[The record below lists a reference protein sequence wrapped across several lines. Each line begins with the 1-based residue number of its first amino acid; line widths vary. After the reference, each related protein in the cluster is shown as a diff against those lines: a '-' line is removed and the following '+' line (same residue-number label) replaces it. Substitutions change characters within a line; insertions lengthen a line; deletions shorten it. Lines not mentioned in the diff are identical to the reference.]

1 MLNSLRFRLPALFL
15 AGIALAGLVTSLIAL
30 RLFQDF
36 TRTESTQELRQEA
49 RGLADLYAEWAVR
62 ALDEDKAAPT
72 FAASKLEAATGDRL
86 FEVVLAPSFLD
97 DFDQDSGL
105 TRLSRADVGV
115 PLSTDRVVTFE
126 FEPPGEDRS
135 YLAAAYP
142 IQLGGAKGV
151 TFSILIV
158 AKPKAELRETWI
170 TLLSRLAIAFLVG
183 LVIVGIL
190 ALYLSRRI
198 TKPVLAL
205 SKAMDQVAEGRRDVD
220 VPPVRGGGEIAHLT
234 ERFREMTTRIA
245 EAEELERNF
254 LMSVSHELRT
264 PLTAIRGHVAALR
277 EGVVTDPEAAEESLE
292 IIAAEA
298 ERLGRLVG
306 DVLDL
311 AKLDAHRFTV
321 LTEEVDMGRLLE
333 RAYSTFSEEAR
344 NRGIEYT
351 QELDGAPVI
360 VSDGDR
366 VLQII
371 SNLLSNAFRWTPD
384 GGRIDLE
391 LSSANGTVTVDVA
404 DTGPGH
410 RTGGARTDLQTV
422 LVSRRTRDG
431 TRASDRAGACDG
443 ARRPDRAGQRGGEG
457 EPLPARPAEAPVDL
471 AGVAE
476 RDVRRVLGGVLDHCV
491 LDTLEPVADALPAG
505 RDEVDEQA
513 EVVDARMPL
522 GEDVALEPLEP
533 ANRLVQQAADLGQ
546 IAGDRKHF
554 GA

>member
-115 PLSTDRVVTFE
+115 PLSTDRIVTFE

-404 DTGPGH
+404 DTGPGIG
-410 RTGGARTDLQTV
+410 REERERIFRPFWSLDGRGN
-422 LVSRRTRDG
+422 G
-431 TRASDRAGACDG
+431 TRAPDRAGACDG

-457 EPLPARPAEAPVDL
+457 EPLPARPAEASVEL

-476 RDVRRVLGGVLDHCV
+476 CDVRRVLGGVLEHRV